1 MITNEQALLLIK
13 EYKQGKHRAKNTL
26 VISYQDLV
34 GYYARKYFTSL
45 QNHPMIELDDLISS
59 ANFGLLKA
67 IESYDEDK
75 GTVFKYYA
83 AHAMKRSLMD
93 FILANVNLIRSPFHK
108 MQSDYKIHKLIEQ
121 LEGEM
126 MTEISED
133 DVVESGLFSK
143 DEVQHYYNKSRTERM
158 PEYFNPADENE
169 DDYQE
174 EQLDKIK
181 ACLSHLN
188 ATEKQIIQHFYELD
202 DKEKLT
208 MLELGE
214 SLGISKQRV
223 GQVKYKALNKIK
235 EMLANKP

>member
-1 MITNEQALLLIK
+1 MITNEQALLLIN

-26 VISYQDLV
+26 VISYQPLV
-34 GYYARKYFTSL
+34 GYYARKYYNSL
-45 QNHPMIELDDLISS
+45 QNHPMIELDDLISA
-59 ANFGLLKA
+59 ANTGLLKA
-67 IESYDEDK
+67 IESYDEDR

-133 DVVESGLFSK
+133 DVVESGLFTE
-143 DEVQHYYNKSRTERM
+143 DEVQHYFNKTTTERF
-158 PEYFNPADENE
+158 PEYFNPADE
-169 DDYQE
+169 DDYNYDE
-174 EQLDKIK
+174 EQLEKIK
-181 ACLSHLN
+181 ACLPHLN
-188 ATEKQIIQHFYELD
+188 KNERAIIEHFYELD

-208 MLELGE
+208 MLELAE
-214 SLGISKQRV
+214 KLGITKQRV

-235 EMLANKP
+235 KLLANKP